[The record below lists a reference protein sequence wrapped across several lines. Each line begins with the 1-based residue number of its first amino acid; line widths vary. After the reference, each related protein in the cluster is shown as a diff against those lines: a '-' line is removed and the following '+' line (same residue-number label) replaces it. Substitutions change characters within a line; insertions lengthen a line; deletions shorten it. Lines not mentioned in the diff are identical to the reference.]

1 MTIGSGR
8 ENADDNRW
16 SGASIV
22 RATVTQESRLA
33 GKTASDISFNIKY
46 NADILA
52 IQRKGKN
59 VTAHLSKTPF
69 EVGDT
74 LILTAFKDSCLL
86 EQIPH
91 PLLPHPRNTS
101 ESDLLRS
108 ELSPFNKLRQIVLQA
123 NAERDGGRA
132 PIERT
137 HHHSSDTDTVVEVR
151 LMMRSCKILVFSML
165 SYPFSSAFYATL
177 CNLIRIAPREIN
189 LGMIHCMI
197 CM

>member
-1 MTIGSGR
+1 LFTDFYISSHCLFIHQDLLTIGSGS
-8 ENADDNRW
+8 ETTNHNRW

-22 RATVTQESRLA
+22 RARVTQESSLV
-33 GKTASDISFNIKY
+33 GKTASGVSFNVKY

-91 PLLPHPRNTS
+91 AFSTHPSNSS

-108 ELSPFNKLRQIVLQA
+108 ELSPFSKLRQIIAQA
-123 NAERDGGRA
+123 NAEREAVRA
-132 PIERT
+132 PIERP
-137 HHHSSDTDTVVEVR
+137 HDHCDFADTVIEVR
-151 LMMRSCKILVFSML
+151 LMMSFC
-165 SYPFSSAFYATL
+165 
-177 CNLIRIAPREIN
+177 
-189 LGMIHCMI
+189 
-197 CM
+197 

>member
-1 MTIGSGR
+1 MTVGTGR

-22 RATVTQESRLA
+22 RAIVTQESRLA
-33 GKTASDISFNIKY
+33 GKTASDVSFNVKY

-86 EQIPH
+86 EKVPNA
-91 PLLPHPRNTS
+91 LSPHPRNAS

-123 NAERDGGRA
+123 NAERDAGRA

-137 HHHSSDTDTVVEVR
+137 HHHNTETEMVVEVR
-151 LMMRSCKILVFSML
+151 L
-165 SYPFSSAFYATL
+165 
-177 CNLIRIAPREIN
+177 LIRPVRFYLFAC
-189 LGMIHCMI
+189 LLIHFLLHVFPP
-197 CM
+197 